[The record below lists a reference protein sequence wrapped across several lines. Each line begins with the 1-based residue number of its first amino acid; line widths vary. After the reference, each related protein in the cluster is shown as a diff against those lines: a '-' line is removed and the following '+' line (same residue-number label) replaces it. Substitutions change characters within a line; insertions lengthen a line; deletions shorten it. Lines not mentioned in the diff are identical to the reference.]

1 MPQVSLDQ
9 VRGTFKPR
17 DSWWTVL
24 FVDPLAA
31 RLVRVLAPRAW
42 ITPTLLTVVAF
53 VLGLGAAAAFLAARP
68 AWWVAGAVAYYV
80 AFALDCV
87 DGKIARLRGQGS
99 VLGTWLD
106 FVLDRVRAF
115 LCTSA
120 LFAGAYLQAGDDRF
134 LFAAVGVVF
143 LALIGYVNGAEVDK
157 ALRSAG
163 AAPVAS
169 DRADRSG
176 APVLPTAVVRFRDA
190 LHRRRIRMNL
200 VSGIEFETALF
211 VVAPLAA
218 AVAGTGAI
226 LVVTAVAAGLLV
238 AFELALIARFVA
250 TAVALDRRR
259 AQGRLP
265 TPRATTSAHDTG
277 RSAHA
282 AGAGG
287 SGPTRTPG
295 GRGDETGVH
304 PRQR

>member
-1 MPQVSLDQ
+1 VAQVSLDQ

-68 AWWVAGAVAYYV
+68 AWWVTGAVAYYA

-120 LFAGAYLQAGDDRF
+120 LFAGAYLQTGDDRF

-163 AAPVAS
+163 AAPVGS
-169 DRADRSG
+169 DPAG
-176 APVLPTAVVRFRDA
+176 TPVPVTAVARFREA

-200 VSGIEFETALF
+200 VSGVEFETALF
-211 VVAPLAA
+211 VAAPLAA
-218 AVAGTGAI
+218 AAAGTTAI
-226 LVVTAVAAGLLV
+226 LAVTAVAAGLLL
-238 AFELALIARFVA
+238 AFELALVARFVA
-250 TAVALDRRR
+250 TAAALDREGTR
-259 AQGRLP
+259 GRLP
-265 TPRATTSAHDTG
+265 SPRPVARARPAG
-277 RSAHA
+277 QGARP

-287 SGPTRTPG
+287 DGFTRTPTG
-295 GRGDETGVH
+295 GEDDPV
-304 PRQR
+304 PRPKGR